1 MASNAIIVLVCV
13 YLWACWYMLEARFG
27 DWGGIV
33 SGWPYPSACR
43 WARSRGSLSETC
55 TTQFRFALF
64 RVMFSGGILY
74 LLPSPCWR
82 MKWSRVCPEKHF
94 SSSLLF
100 SSASRPLHRCNLARI
115 LHATLFDPDD
125 ISWRMYFWTFPRM
138 NNIPAIKWNPSIF
151 NPPSPCDCWGQACQ
165 MVAQPMDARNGGG

>member
-1 MASNAIIVLVCV
+1 MASNAIIVWGCV

-27 DWGGIV
+27 DWGGV
-33 SGWPYPSACR
+33 VVWWSYPQACH
-43 WARSRGSLSETC
+43 WARSRGNRSEIC
-55 TTQFRFALF
+55 TTRFGSTPFRA
-64 RVMFSGGILY
+64 MCSEGIPY
-74 LLPSPCWR
+74 LLPSPCRR
-82 MKWSRVCPEKHF
+82 MKWSRVHPKKHF

-100 SSASRPLHRCNLARI
+100 GSASRPLHRCNLAMI

-151 NPPSPCDCWGQACQ
+151 NPPSPCDSWSRACQ
-165 MVAQPMDARNGGG
+165 MVAQPMDAWNGSG